1 MWQVGNFM
9 DFHNSTAGPSTSFSP
24 CCEICTATKSAFTK
38 KRVELYPFG
47 WLFAFEEAKAGLEA
61 QPNMA

>member
-1 MWQVGNFM
+1 VKFVLPQNQL
-9 DFHNSTAGPSTSFSP
+9 SQ
-24 CCEICTATKSAFTK
+24 K

>member
-1 MWQVGNFM
+1 
-9 DFHNSTAGPSTSFSP
+9 
-24 CCEICTATKSAFTK
+24 
-38 KRVELYPFG
+38 VELYPFG